1 MATTPDGLEPK
12 NLITSE
18 EFDARVYRMAKAIQ
32 NGFRKSGREV
42 DWWQCRK
49 AAVGVIKMVWNYK

>member
-1 MATTPDGLEPK
+1 M

-18 EFDARVYRMAKAIQ
+18 EYDARVFRMAKAIQ
-32 NGFRKSGREV
+32 NGFRKAGRDV

-49 AAVGVIKMVWNYK
+49 AATGVINMVWSYKETK